1 MSDTGDDT
9 TYSDS
14 LFGYGVLPQV
24 ELALLTRQ
32 GGRRYN
38 EDACGHWHSPH
49 GLCCVVADGA
59 GGHGGGQVAARLAVR
74 SIIESYARA
83 AVAEVEE
90 LRALLQWVN
99 EEVIRHRGDADEQ
112 RHMHTTVVTLMVDL
126 DRSCAIWGH
135 VGDSRLY
142 VFRQGEMLAHTR
154 DHSAVQAMVEA
165 GMLRAE
171 ELRTNPRRSEL
182 YSALGTDPQY
192 LKISVVK
199 RPWNLRIGDA
209 FLLCTD
215 GLWEWVDE
223 VDISAALARA
233 ATPEQWLAR
242 LEQLVLRNAA
252 AAGKVEHD
260 NFSGLALWVG
270 NSGG

>member
-1 MSDTGDDT
+1 MSDGSGD
-9 TYSDS
+9 SAFADS
-14 LFGYGVLPQV
+14 LFGYGFLPQV

-59 GGHGGGQVAARLAVR
+59 GGHGGGQAASRLAVR
-74 SIIESYARA
+74 SVLEAYAREP
-83 AVAEVEE
+83 VAEVDA
-90 LRALLQWVN
+90 LRALLEQVN
-99 EEVIRHRGDADEQ
+99 GEVIRHRADAYEQ
-112 RHMHTTVVTLMVDL
+112 RDMHTTVVTLMVDL
-126 DRSCAIWGH
+126 DRSRAIWGH

-142 VFRQGEMLAHTR
+142 IFRQGEMLAHTR
-154 DHSAVQAMVEA
+154 DHSAVQAMVES
-165 GMLRAE
+165 GLLRAE

-182 YSALGTDPQY
+182 YSALGTDPEY
-192 LKISVVK
+192 LKVSVVK
-199 RPWNLRIGDA
+199 RPWNVRVGDA
-209 FLLCTD
+209 FLMCTD

-233 ATPEQWLAR
+233 STPADWLAR
-242 LEQLVLRNAA
+242 LEQLVLRNART
-252 AAGKVEHD
+252 AGKVEHD

-270 NSGG
+270 QSGG